1 MPIHLTNSDRRQFLG
16 IAGSVVALNASS
28 TLAGNNPEDNPSGN
42 REQSGNRESKQIDP
56 ELVVILND
64 THIGE
69 KHPPDSTVPSNLR
82 FIVGNL
88 TQQVLKPA
96 GVLIN
101 GDLALKDGQ
110 PGDYQHFSRLV
121 QPLRDAGIETHL
133 TLGNHDNREVFYEI
147 LKDERRANPTLQS
160 LHVSVVKT
168 RHANFFL
175 LNSLKETMVT
185 QGTVGSQQM
194 KWLETML
201 DEHADK
207 AAIIVTHH
215 NPRLGG
221 DPLHFPGGLIDS
233 QELWD
238 VLTKRLHVKAYIH
251 GHIHDRGFAKHR
263 GIHIINTL
271 ATSYV
276 ADPKTSTTGWTSIR
290 LNATGAVLTT
300 YTTDPR
306 HPWNGKQ
313 KKLRWS
319 NT

>member
-1 MPIHLTNSDRRQFLG
+1 MPIHLTNPERRRFLK
-16 IAGSVVALNASS
+16 IAGGAIGLSSSVSRAADNAD
-28 TLAGNNPEDNPSGN
+28 ADPSG
-42 REQSGNRESKQIDP
+42 EQKSKQINND
-56 ELVVILND
+56 LVVVLND

-69 KHPPDSTVPSNLR
+69 KHPPDSAVPSNLR
-82 FIVGNL
+82 LIVEKL
-88 TQQVLKPA
+88 TQQTSKPA
-96 GVLIN
+96 CVLIN

-110 PGDYQHFSRLV
+110 PGDYEHFSRLA
-121 QPLRDAGIETHL
+121 QPLRDAEIETHL
-133 TLGNHDNREVFYEI
+133 TLGNHDNREMFYEV
-147 LKDERRANPTLQS
+147 LKNQRTVNSPLKS

-175 LNSLKETMVT
+175 LDSLKETMVT

-194 KWLETML
+194 NWLAKTL
-201 DEHADK
+201 DEHAEK
-207 AAIIVTHH
+207 AAVIVAHH

-233 QELWD
+233 QKLWD
-238 VLTKRLHVKAYIH
+238 VLTKRRHVKAYIH

-276 ADPKTSTTGWTSIR
+276 ADPNTSTTGWTSIR
-290 LNATGAVLTT
+290 LDGTGAVLTT
-300 YTTDPR
+300 HTTDEG
-306 HPWNGKQ
+306 HPWNGIEKR
-313 KKLRWS
+313 LHWS